1 MPVPEIRFDTDW
13 MDRVFSLGM
22 GTSSAWDCQKPVN
35 RLITPFLS
43 GSNRMFRFAKHSNFY
58 TI

>member
-1 MPVPEIRFDTDW
+1 MPVTEMRFDADW
-13 MDRVFSLGM
+13 MDRVFFFGM
-22 GTSSAWDCQKPVN
+22 GTSFARDCQKPVN

-58 TI
+58 II